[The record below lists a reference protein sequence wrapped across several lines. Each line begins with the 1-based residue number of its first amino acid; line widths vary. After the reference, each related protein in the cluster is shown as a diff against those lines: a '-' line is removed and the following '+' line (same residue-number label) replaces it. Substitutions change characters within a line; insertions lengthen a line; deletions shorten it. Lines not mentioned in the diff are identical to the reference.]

1 MSEVLCGLHGVPSFS
16 CHEVRETVTFS
27 HVTDE
32 KIDEESGRGQP
43 VMTPLG
49 GGS

>member
-16 CHEVRETVTFS
+16 GHEVRETVTFS

-32 KIDEESGRGQP
+32 KMMERVEKAS
-43 VMTPLG
+43 L
-49 GGS
+49 